1 MEKLKGKT
9 ILVGKEPGNGR
20 LLVGIAGMS
29 KTIALGSVNSVPSC
43 VSRLMNGI
51 GHCKIDVGYD
61 GKMTITNMKEPNV
74 TFVNGAMI
82 LSKRIDQYS
91 RVELGKEHFAID
103 VHLVLKAAEKIVS
116 VVITG
121 DGEKRQPLQPL
132 KKTYSIGHLKPVWNS
147 YDQSIVALQ
156 IEQQQK
162 SNQQRLT
169 GILSQLGMLCVIIPS
184 VLPQVP
190 IPDFLRVLLVVGAI
204 GMSVYLYIKGKKP
217 EDSFIVKKKR
227 LDEDFEHDYVCPNP
241 DCHHFLDN
249 RKYSLLLQ
257 DGQCRYCKC
266 KYVE

>member
-9 ILVGKEPGNGR
+9 IFVGKEPGNGR

-51 GHCKIDVGYD
+51 GHCKIEVGYD
-61 GKMTITNMKEPNV
+61 GKLTVTNMKEQNV
-74 TFVNGAMI
+74 TFVNGAQI
-82 LSKRIDQYS
+82 VSKRIDQFS
-91 RVELGKEHFAID
+91 RVELGKDHYPID
-103 VHLVLKAAEKIVS
+103 VNMVLHAAEKIVS
-116 VVITG
+116 VAASTG
-121 DGEKRQPLQPL
+121 SVKPQPER
-132 KKTYSIGHLKPVWNS
+132 KSYSIRHLKPIWNN

-162 SNQQRLT
+162 GNQQRLT

-190 IPDFLRVLLVVGAI
+190 IPDFLRVLLVVDAI
-204 GMSVYLYIKGKKP
+204 GMSVYLYFKGKKP
-217 EDSFIVKKKR
+217 EELFIVKKKK
-227 LDEDFEHDYVCPNP
+227 LDEDFEHNYVCPNP
-241 DCHHFLDN
+241 DCHHFLEN

-266 KYVE
+266 KFIE